1 MSLPN
6 KNKHKVIVNV
16 ALHNWVTKKF
26 LHSRLPKTAL
36 NSIFSPFY
44 LTKKHIE
51 DFYKKNCIKELC
63 KNHLKMTLLNYVEF
77 HIHAEKDHLF
87 L

>member
-6 KNKHKVIVNV
+6 KNKCKVIVNV
-16 ALHNWVTKKF
+16 AHHDWRTKKF

-44 LTKKHIE
+44 LNKKHIE
-51 DFYKKNCIKELC
+51 DFYEKEL
-63 KNHLKMTLLNYVEF
+63 H
-77 HIHAEKDHLF
+77 
-87 L
+87 